1 VSSETISEF
10 IAALD
15 LGSNSFHMIVAR
27 HNDGQLQTIDKLKDN
42 VRLAS
47 GLDKHGN
54 LDKKSTRR
62 ALEALDRFGQRLR
75 EIPTESVRVVGTN
88 TFRRIDKNSG
98 FFEKAE
104 ETLGHRIDII
114 RGREEARLVFLGVA
128 HSLENSEDKRL
139 VIDIGGGSTELII
152 GEKFR
157 PTQLESLYMGCVSMS
172 QKHFA
177 EGKVTNSRMKKA
189 ELDALQH
196 LESVSKQYKRASWD
210 IAVGASGTILAVQEV
225 INQQG
230 WSKKGI
236 TRYALDELKEA
247 LCHSDQKLKGL
258 QEDRALVFPGGVA
271 ILCALFKRFNIDSM
285 EVSSGALREGLLYD
299 LIGRHK
305 ANDIRYTSVRD
316 LAERFQIDADQ
327 AESVKSTVLQFLK
340 QSDKTWSLNG
350 SRNRQLLSWA
360 ATLHEIGMNISHRQY
375 HKHGE
380 YLTANM
386 DIPGFSN
393 QDQKQLSLLV
403 RSHRRKL
410 DPELFDELP
419 RKQKAILIRLA
430 ILLRLAII
438 LHRDRSSLPIELPKL
453 HCTENSIKL
462 KFPENWF
469 DDHPLTSLDL
479 EQETQF
485 LSEIPFEIKL
495 AYALGLL

>member
-1 VSSETISEF
+1 MSSDTGSEF

-27 HNDGQLQTIDKLKDN
+27 HHDGQLQTIDKLKDN

-47 GLDKHGN
+47 GLDKQGN

-75 EIPTESVRVVGTN
+75 ELPTESVRVVGTN
-88 TFRRIDKNSG
+88 TFRRIDKTNG
-98 FFEKAE
+98 FFEQAE

-128 HSLENSEDKRL
+128 HSLENSKDKRL
-139 VIDIGGGSTELII
+139 VVDIGGGSTELII
-152 GEKFR
+152 GESFR
-157 PTQLESLYMGCVSMS
+157 PTHLESLYMGCVSMS
-172 QKHFA
+172 QKYFP
-177 EGKVTNSRMKKA
+177 EGKVSNSKMKKA

-210 IAVGASGTILAVQEV
+210 SAVGASGTILAVQEV
-225 INQQG
+225 IKQQD

-236 TRYALDELKEA
+236 TQYALEQLKEA
-247 LCHSDQKLKGL
+247 LCQSEHRLNGL

-305 ANDIRYTSVRD
+305 ANDIRNTSVRD
-316 LAERFQIDADQ
+316 LAERFQIDVDQ
-327 AESVKSTVLQFLK
+327 AESVNQTVLNFVK
-340 QSDKTWSLNG
+340 QTDKTWGLND

-360 ATLHEIGMNISHRQY
+360 TSLHEIGMNISHRQY

-380 YLTANM
+380 YLTSNM
-386 DIPGFSN
+386 DISGFSN

-403 RSHRRKL
+403 RSHRRKFV
-410 DPELFDELP
+410 PQLFDELP
-419 RKQKAILIRLA
+419 RKQKTLLIRLA
-430 ILLRLAII
+430 ILLRLATIF
-438 LHRDRSSLPIELPKL
+438 HRDRSSMPIDLPRL
-453 HCTENSIKL
+453 HCSESSIKL
-462 KFPENWF
+462 KFPDNWLSE
-469 DDHPLTSLDL
+469 HPLTLLDL

-485 LSEIPFEIKL
+485 LSDIPFEIKIS
-495 AYALGLL
+495 

>member
-1 VSSETISEF
+1 MNSDTASEF

-27 HNDGQLQTIDKLKDN
+27 HIDGQLQTVDKLKDN

-47 GLDKHGN
+47 GLDKRGN
-54 LDKKSTRR
+54 LDKKATRR

-75 EIPTESVRVVGTN
+75 EFPTESVRVVGTN
-88 TFRRIDKNSG
+88 TFRRINKNNG
-98 FFEKAE
+98 FFEQAE

-128 HSLENSEDKRL
+128 HSLENSEDTRL
-139 VIDIGGGSTELII
+139 VVDIGGGSTELII
-152 GEKFR
+152 GESFR
-157 PTQLESLYMGCVSMS
+157 PTHLESLYMGCVSMS
-172 QKHFA
+172 EKYFA
-177 EGKVTNSRMKKA
+177 EGKVSNSRMKRA

-210 IAVGASGTILAVQEV
+210 SAVGASGTILAVQEV

-236 TRYALDELKEA
+236 TQYALEKLKDT
-247 LCHSDQKLKGL
+247 LCQSDHKLKGL
-258 QEDRALVFPGGVA
+258 QDDRAVVFPGGVA
-271 ILCALFKRFNIDSM
+271 ILCALFKRFNIHSM

-305 ANDIRYTSVRD
+305 ANDIRNTSVRD

-327 AESVKSTVLQFLK
+327 AESVKLTVLEFVK
-340 QSDKTWSLNG
+340 QTDKTWRLNG
-350 SRNRQLLSWA
+350 PRNRQLLYWA

-375 HKHGE
+375 HKHGA
-380 YLTANM
+380 YLTSNM

-403 RSHRRKL
+403 RCHRRKF
-410 DPELFDELP
+410 DPQIFNEFP
-419 RKQKAILIRLA
+419 RKQQTSLLRLS

-438 LHRDRSSLPIELPKL
+438 LHRDRSSLPIDLPKL
-453 HCTENSIKL
+453 HCDDSSIKL
-462 KFPENWF
+462 RFPENWLN
-469 DDHPLTSLDL
+469 DHPLTLLDL

-495 AYALGLL
+495 G